1 MMKGDT
7 HMNTMITITRRYLL
21 RFAGLFGVGSALPAS
36 ALAAAQKK
44 AAVPAAAAEPNVYA
58 SIGVRPLINCRGTL
72 TIIGGSVELPEVRA
86 AKTAAN
92 QQYAQ
97 LDEVM
102 DGVGKRL
109 AELTGAEWGMVSAGC
124 AAAISH
130 ATAACVAGGN
140 PDLHVRIPNLAG
152 FPKDEVIIP
161 TNSRNVYDAAIRA
174 VGVKVLEVD
183 TPEALTL
190 AIGPKTAMIY
200 LFAGPRTDSGPMST
214 EAICAIAK
222 QHDVPVMV
230 DAAAEILTIPN
241 VHLQRGAT
249 LVGYSGG
256 KFIRGPQSAGLLLG
270 PEGSR
275 EGGMD
280 PQRAPPR
287 LRARHEGRPRGDD
300 RDAGRGRELGEA
312 RSRAEWAEWVARCD
326 YIAERASQGRRYH
339 RAGTARAR
347 CQLEQPQPARDAAVG
362 FPATWHHRR
371 RGLGSARERRAAHCA
386 RRRRRRRRGWSGA
399 AGRQRH
405 LDHGG
410 DDAARRRESRRAA
423 DRRGAV
429 GQAHAEARRSA
440 GDPRDNLSG
449 RWDVEINY
457 AASGTTHRLHLQQ
470 NGNRLDGIHQGNF
483 LTRDITGTISGDMVT
498 LSSNVTERHGDSLNY
513 RFRGKV
519 SGDTMSGDL
528 DLGEY
533 RTATWTARRPR
544 TTVWTRVYPGR
555 VVTVHSPNLHRRG
568 DSRAVASITGT
579 ASDANSYVRDE
590 ELARQ
595 FAELKQIRIPTEFA
609 DKLATV
615 LRESQAD
622 KADRCHESRLNAD
635 AVTT

>member
-1 MMKGDT
+1 MLVFENEGGDT
-7 HMNTMITITRRYLL
+7 HMNTMITRRYLL

-36 ALAAAQKK
+36 PLAAAQKK

-222 QHDVPVMV
+222 QHGVPVMV

-270 PEGSR
+270 RKDLVKAAWIHSAPHHGYSR
-275 EGGMD
+275 AMKV
-280 PQRAPPR
+280 
-287 LRARHEGRPRGDD
+287 
-300 RDAGRGRELGEA
+300 GREEMIGMLVAVESWVK
-312 RSRAEWAEWVARCD
+312 RDHRAEWAEWVARCD
-326 YIAERASQGRRYH
+326 YIAERASKV
-339 RAGTARAR
+339 AGITAQVQREPGANLSNR
-347 CQLEQPQPARDAAVG
+347 SPRVTLRWNSQQLGITGAEVSDLLENGEPRIA
-362 FPATWHHRR
+362 
-371 RGLGSARERRAAHCA
+371 LG
-386 RRRRRRRRGWSGA
+386 
-399 AGRQRH
+399 
-405 LDHGG
+405 GG
-410 DDAARRRESRRAA
+410 
-423 DRRGAV
+423 GGGGG
-429 GQAHAEARRSA
+429 GQALPGDSGISMTAAMMQPGDEKVVAQRIVEVLSASHTLKPVEASA
-440 GDPRDNLSG
+440 TPASNLSG
-449 RWDVEINY
+449 GWDVEIKY

-470 NGNRLDGIHQGNF
+470 NGNRVDGIHQGNF

-533 RTATWTARRPR
+533 RTAAWTARRPR
-544 TTVWTRVYPGR
+544 TTV
-555 VVTVHSPNLHRRG
+555 
-568 DSRAVASITGT
+568 
-579 ASDANSYVRDE
+579 
-590 ELARQ
+590 
-595 FAELKQIRIPTEFA
+595 
-609 DKLATV
+609 
-615 LRESQAD
+615 
-622 KADRCHESRLNAD
+622 
-635 AVTT
+635 